1 MTKRAFLMLTMGLWI
16 AAAAAQQSVAQG
28 NPNCAPR
35 QQVIDQLRD
44 TYGETRQSVGLSSE
58 ETLVEIYASR
68 TSGSWTITVTLP
80 TGITC
85 LVASGL
91 AFESMTGQTLQ
102 NGKAA

>member
-1 MTKRAFLMLTMGLWI
+1 MTKRAFLVLTMGFWI
-16 AAAAAQQSVAQG
+16 AAVAAQQSVAQG

-58 ETLVEIYASR
+58 ETLVELYASQ

-91 AFESMTGQTLQ
+91 AFESMAGQTLPD
-102 NGKAA
+102 GKDA